1 MLQWDPATISR
12 SCEKVIFP
20 GLPSVR
26 LIRIQV
32 IRQGC
37 LEHVSFAFE
46 VVLIAG
52 AQGGV
57 VEHHFGVRHS
67 SPESFAPTLLAC
79 RWFLPRFGGLIG
91 DDNFVFVLPDDHIV
105 ANHAADIPQ
114 QVFLVFLTLY
124 GSDDCH
130 GS

>member
-12 SCEKVIFP
+12 RGEKVIFP

-26 LIRIQV
+26 QIRIQV
-32 IRQGC
+32 IRQGS

-52 AQGGV
+52 AQGGI
-57 VEHHFGVRHS
+57 VEHHFGMRHS
-67 SPESFAPTLLAC
+67 ALESFAFTFLAC
-79 RWFLPRFGGLIG
+79 RWFLARFGRFIG
-91 DDNFVFVLPDDHIV
+91 NNNFVFVLPDDHIV
-105 ANHAADIPQ
+105 ANHPADIPQ
-114 QVFLVFLTLY
+114 QVFLVFLALY